1 MNLFSTFTLVSFRW
15 YMSAMLFWNAAM
27 SMQMIVRGYLAYDLT
42 GTFASL
48 GIIVIGGGIPTLLI
62 SPFGGILADR
72 FSKRLL
78 LQIGQTF
85 SLLLSLAV
93 GLLVLFESLVFFHL
107 IIASIVQGVVM
118 SLVMPARVSI
128 LPEVVGLDRLSNAVP
143 LNSAGMN
150 LMQIIGPAVAGV
162 GIDIVG
168 AEFVYLLIAIL
179 YALSVGMLFKIE
191 VLSEDEIVASNPHFN
206 DKSPQ
211 VLSVDDAITDKRS
224 AWKDL
229 LEGVRYLFRDKLIFT
244 VLLFSFFSTFL
255 GMPIRNLL
263 PGYVAVVFGDS
274 GTTLGLLQVGMGVGA
289 LMGALVLANMKV
301 RKFRGLLY
309 AASAVVIG
317 LGLISVSF
325 TSFFL
330 FGFVGF
336 AIVGIG
342 SSGRQAIG
350 QILLQE
356 YVESAFRGRIM
367 AIYMMQFSLMSFGS
381 FGIALLMDSLGPQLV
396 MRLLGLLLIVGVFVY
411 LTIDSRLRRIA

>member
-1 MNLFSTFTLVSFRW
+1 MNLFSAFTLVSFRW
-15 YMSAMLFWNAAM
+15 YMGAMLFWNAAM

-85 SLLLSLAV
+85 SLFLSLVV

-107 IIASIVQGVVM
+107 VIASVVQGMVM
-118 SLVMPARVSI
+118 SLVMPARVAI
-128 LPEVVGLDRLSNAVP
+128 LPEVVGLGRLSNAVP

-150 LMQIIGPAVAGV
+150 LMQMIGPAIAGI

-168 AEFVYLLIAIL
+168 AEFVYLLIALL
-179 YALSVGMLFKIE
+179 YAFSVGMLFKITI
-191 VLSEDEIVASNPHFN
+191 LSEEEIMVSNPHSFS
-206 DKSPQ
+206 KSSPLQ
-211 VLSVDDAITDKRS
+211 VVDNAVTKKKS
-224 AWKDL
+224 AWQDL

-244 VLLFSFFSTFL
+244 VLMFSFFSTFL

-263 PGYVAVVFGDS
+263 PGYVSDVFGDS
-274 GTTLGLLQVGMGVGA
+274 GTTLGILQMGMGIGA
-289 LMGALVLANMKV
+289 LMGALVLANMKM

-309 AASAVVIG
+309 AASAIVIG
-317 LGLISVSF
+317 LGLISVSLTDLF
-325 TSFFL
+325 V

-342 SSGRQAIG
+342 SAGRQAIG

-356 YVESAFRGRIM
+356 YVDSTFRGRIM

-396 MRLLGLLLIVGVFVY
+396 VRWLGLILVAGVFIY
-411 LTIDSRLRRIA
+411 LTFDARLRKIE

>member
-1 MNLFSTFTLVSFRW
+1 MNLFSAFTLVSFRW
-15 YMSAMLFWNAAM
+15 YMGAMLFWNAAM

-85 SLLLSLAV
+85 SLFLSLVV

-107 IIASIVQGVVM
+107 VIASVVQGMVM
-118 SLVMPARVSI
+118 SLVMPARVAI
-128 LPEVVGLDRLSNAVP
+128 LPEVVGLGRLSNAVP

-150 LMQIIGPAVAGV
+150 LMQMIGPAIAGI
-162 GIDIVG
+162 GIDVVG
-168 AEFVYLLIAIL
+168 AEFVYLLIALL
-179 YALSVGMLFKIE
+179 YAFSVGMLFKITI
-191 VLSEDEIVASNPHFN
+191 LSEEEIMVSNPHSFS
-206 DKSPQ
+206 KSSPLQ
-211 VLSVDDAITDKRS
+211 VVDNAVTKKKS
-224 AWKDL
+224 AWQDL

-263 PGYVAVVFGDS
+263 PGYVADVFGDS
-274 GTTLGLLQVGMGVGA
+274 GTTLGILQMGMGIGA
-289 LMGALVLANMKV
+289 LMGALVLANMKM

-309 AASAVVIG
+309 AASAIVIG
-317 LGLISVSF
+317 VGLISVSLTDLF
-325 TSFFL
+325 V

-342 SSGRQAIG
+342 SAGRQAIG

-356 YVESAFRGRIM
+356 YVDSTFRGRIM

-396 MRLLGLLLIVGVFVY
+396 VRWLGLILVAGVFIY
-411 LTIDSRLRRIA
+411 LTFDARLRKIK

>member
-1 MNLFSTFTLVSFRW
+1 MG
-15 YMSAMLFWNAAM
+15 AMLFWNAAM

-85 SLLLSLAV
+85 SLFLSLVV

-107 IIASIVQGVVM
+107 VIASVVQGMVM
-118 SLVMPARVSI
+118 SLVMPARVAI
-128 LPEVVGLDRLSNAVP
+128 LPEVVGLGRLSNAVP

-150 LMQIIGPAVAGV
+150 LMQMIGPAIAGI

-168 AEFVYLLIAIL
+168 AEFVYLLIALL
-179 YALSVGMLFKIE
+179 YAFSVGMLFKITI
-191 VLSEDEIVASNPHFN
+191 LSEEEIMVSNPHSFS
-206 DKSPQ
+206 KSSPLQ
-211 VLSVDDAITDKRS
+211 VVDNAVTKKKS
-224 AWKDL
+224 AWQDL

-244 VLLFSFFSTFL
+244 VLMFSFFSTFL

-263 PGYVAVVFGDS
+263 PGYVSDVFGDS
-274 GTTLGLLQVGMGVGA
+274 GTTLGILQMGMGIGA
-289 LMGALVLANMKV
+289 LMGALVLANMKM

-309 AASAVVIG
+309 AASAIVIG
-317 LGLISVSF
+317 LGLISVSLTDLF
-325 TSFFL
+325 V

-342 SSGRQAIG
+342 SAGRQAIG

-356 YVESAFRGRIM
+356 YVDSTFRGRIM

-396 MRLLGLLLIVGVFVY
+396 VRWLGLILVAGVFIY
-411 LTIDSRLRRIA
+411 LTFDARLRKIE

>member
-1 MNLFSTFTLVSFRW
+1 MG
-15 YMSAMLFWNAAM
+15 AMLFWNAAM

-85 SLLLSLAV
+85 SLFLALVV

-107 IIASIVQGVVM
+107 VIASVVQGMVM
-118 SLVMPARVSI
+118 SLVMPARVAI
-128 LPEVVGLDRLSNAVP
+128 LPEVVGLGRLSNAVP

-150 LMQIIGPAVAGV
+150 LMQMIGPAIAGI

-168 AEFVYLLIAIL
+168 AEFVYLLIALL
-179 YALSVGMLFKIE
+179 YAFSVGMLFKITI
-191 VLSEDEIVASNPHFN
+191 LSEEEIMVSNPHSFS
-206 DKSPQ
+206 KSSPLQ
-211 VLSVDDAITDKRS
+211 VVDNAVTKKKS
-224 AWKDL
+224 AWQDL

-244 VLLFSFFSTFL
+244 VLMFSFFSTFL

-263 PGYVAVVFGDS
+263 PGYVSDVFGDS
-274 GTTLGLLQVGMGVGA
+274 GTTLGILQMGMGIGA
-289 LMGALVLANMKV
+289 LMGALVLANMKM

-309 AASAVVIG
+309 AASAIVIG
-317 LGLISVSF
+317 LGLISVSLTDLF
-325 TSFFL
+325 V

-342 SSGRQAIG
+342 SAGRQAIG

-356 YVESAFRGRIM
+356 YVDSTFRGRIM

-396 MRLLGLLLIVGVFVY
+396 VRWLGLILVAGVFIY
-411 LTIDSRLRRIA
+411 LTFDARLRKIE

>member
-1 MNLFSTFTLVSFRW
+1 
-15 YMSAMLFWNAAM
+15 MSAMLFWNAAM

>member
-1 MNLFSTFTLVSFRW
+1 MG
-15 YMSAMLFWNAAM
+15 AMLFWNAAM

-85 SLLLSLAV
+85 SLILSVAV
-93 GLLVLFESLVFFHL
+93 GLLVLFDNLLFFHL

-118 SLVMPARVSI
+118 ALVMPARVAI

-162 GIDIVG
+162 GIDIMG

-191 VLSEDEIVASNPHFN
+191 VLSEDEIVASNLHFN
-206 DKSPQ
+206 DKPTRA
-211 VLSVDDAITDKRS
+211 LSIDDVITDKRS

-263 PGYVAVVFGDS
+263 PGYVAAVFGDS
-274 GTTLGLLQVGMGVGA
+274 GTTLGLLQMGMGVGA
-289 LMGALVLANMKV
+289 LMGALVLANMKL

-325 TSFFL
+325 TSLFL